1 MALSD
6 EVRDGIVRNGILGIE
21 SNTANHLNHLPLEL
35 RRRVPVLGNSSQG
48 TRSSEGSSDSRQT
61 PSPFRL
67 YKTFF
72 FFFSIIII
80 LKFDFIL

>member
-72 FFFSIIII
+72 FFF
-80 LKFDFIL
+80 KYYYP